1 MSLWGNLDG
10 ITGNN
15 KPKYANTTYRISNST
30 INGSKA
36 NTAKY
41 YGAVYGV
48 SAAEQSNTLSKA
60 DGSHSQHAGWVSQK
74 IGTGPIKT
82 VTVVNGGQGY
92 NSAGFIVVSG
102 GGDGT
107 VNLSYTIANSR
118 NTLQTYSSNSYWNT
132 IATVTVVNGGA
143 GFNVAP
149 TLVANGPNSANFATF
164 SVALGGRAGRVQYET
179 LVAMGSITG
188 DDPGDDIYFK
198 QDP

>member
-48 SAAEQSNTLSKA
+48 NAEEAGNTVA
-60 DGSHSQHAGWVSQK
+60 DGKKVAHAGWISQK
-74 IGTGPIKT
+74 IGTGPVKT

-92 NSAGFIVVSG
+92 NSAGYIVVSG

-132 IATVTVVNGGA
+132 IASVTVVNGGA

-164 SVALGGRAGRVQYET
+164 SVALGGRAGRVNYET
-179 LVAMGSITG
+179 LVAMGSMTG
-188 DDPGDDIYFK
+188 DDAGDDKYFP
-198 QDP
+198 QSP

>member
-30 INGSKA
+30 INGSEA

-48 SAAEQSNTLSKA
+48 SASEQANTLAKA
-60 DGSHSQHAGWVSQK
+60 DGHHSQHAGWVSQK
-74 IGTGPIKT
+74 IGTGPVASIAIT
-82 VTVVNGGQGY
+82 SGGQGY
-92 NSAGFIVVSG
+92 NAAGFLTISG

-107 VNLSYTIANSR
+107 INVSYTIANSL
-118 NTLQTYSSNSYWNT
+118 NSMQSYSSNARQNVIASIT
-132 IATVTVVNGGA
+132 INSPGA

-149 TLVANGPNSANFATF
+149 TVIAGGSNIAPATF
-164 SVALGGRAGRVQYET
+164 TVTLGGRAGRVQYET
-179 LVAMGSITG
+179 LVAMGSMTG
-188 DDPGDDIYFK
+188 DDPGDDKYF
-198 QDP
+198 PGT

>member
-15 KPKYANTTYRISNST
+15 KPVYANTTYRISNST

-48 SAAEQSNTLSKA
+48 SATEAANTLV
-60 DGSHSQHAGWVSQK
+60 DGGKVAHAGWVSQK
-74 IGTGPIKT
+74 IGTGPVATIT
-82 VTVVNGGQGY
+82 IANGGQGY
-92 NSAGFIVVSG
+92 NAAGFLTISGG

-107 VNLSYTIANSR
+107 INVSYTIANSL
-118 NTLQTYSSNSYWNT
+118 NSMQSYSSNARQNT
-132 IATVTVVNGGA
+132 IATITINNAGA

-149 TLVANGPNSANFATF
+149 TVSADDSNIVPASFT
-164 SVALGGRAGRVQYET
+164 VALGGRAGRVQYET
-179 LVAMGSITG
+179 LVAMGSMTG
-188 DDPGDDIYFK
+188 DDTGDNKYFPGT
-198 QDP
+198 

>member
-48 SAAEQSNTLSKA
+48 SATEAANTLV
-60 DGSHSQHAGWVSQK
+60 DGDKVAHAGWVSQK
-74 IGTGPIKT
+74 IGTGPIAS
-82 VTVVNGGQGY
+82 VTVVNGGQNY
-92 NSAGFIVVSG
+92 NSAGYIVVSG

-107 VNLSYTIANSR
+107 VNLAYTIANSR

-132 IATVTVVNGGA
+132 IASVVVVNGGA

-164 SVALGGRAGRVQYET
+164 SVALGGRAGRVNYET
-179 LVAMGSITG
+179 LVAMGSMTG
-188 DDPGDDIYFK
+188 DDTGDDKYF
-198 QDP
+198 PGT